1 MQKVVVRGG
10 GRKEGEGGVVGRKE
24 KGWAETVY
32 LMRFGER
39 KPELLGQGKA
49 EKGRHTF
56 LNNGGY
62 THLICPPKEKG
73 MGGGDVPHLKGG
85 GGVAGKRPLIHHL
98 THTNSHTLKGEMMET
113 EIFEEIKED
122 IKIV

>member
-73 MGGGDVPHLKGG
+73 MGGGGDGYNGEDVAMGTG
-85 GGVAGKRPLIHHL
+85 DNKRF
-98 THTNSHTLKGEMMET
+98 T
-113 EIFEEIKED
+113 
-122 IKIV
+122 